1 AQNPCRG
8 YLACGKAK
16 ALPSE
21 HVFLCITMQT
31 FKVKAGDSSYE
42 VIIGEGAWRELRNFP
57 RERYTSTFIITER
70 GLWTRWGKTL
80 LKEGGLPGAKTLFV
94 PAGEASKSLRM
105 LERLAGQLLKLGAD
119 RRSLLVLFG
128 GGVIG
133 DLGGFLA
140 SVYMRG
146 VDCVHVPTTVLAQV
160 DSSIGGKTAVNLKE
174 MKNLIGT
181 FYPPRLVVSDSRV
194 LSSLSSRNFR
204 SGLYE
209 VVKHAMLEGT
219 GFFAQLEKCAGS
231 LGPENVAALEP
242 ILPHAAKVKIN
253 VVNYD
258 EREAN
263 LRMTLN
269 LGHTFGHALEEVTH
283 YERFV
288 HGEAVAWGLLA
299 ISRLSQRLGMLK
311 AAEGE
316 RMERLVWRLGPL
328 PSIRDLSAAKILRL
342 LPQDKKAIA
351 GKVQW
356 VVPEKIGKVRVVTEV
371 TPQVA
376 AAAFRD
382 IQRMN

>member
-1 AQNPCRG
+1 
-8 YLACGKAK
+8 ACGKAK